1 MVARN
6 RLSKVKKHLRE
17 DSQTW
22 KKLSELAKKE
32 FKADLNLIK
41 RLK

>member
-17 DSQTW
+17 DSRTW
-22 KKLSELAKKE
+22 KKLSELAKREYKS
-32 FKADLNLIK
+32 DLKLIK